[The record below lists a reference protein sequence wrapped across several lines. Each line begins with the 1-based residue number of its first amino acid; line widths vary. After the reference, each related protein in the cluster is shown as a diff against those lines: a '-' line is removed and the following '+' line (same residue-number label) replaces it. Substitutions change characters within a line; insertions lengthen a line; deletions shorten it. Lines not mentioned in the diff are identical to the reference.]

1 MRCKA
6 VCTTVSILYHI
17 FIQDHV
23 SLCQA
28 LYAARSQKQTL
39 CHAVAVALTP
49 PLLSN
54 SHSLLAEV
62 TDEQTHWCVKYGGNS
77 QSARPVW
84 QACVLLL

>member
-1 MRCKA
+1 MKHRF
-6 VCTTVSILYHI
+6 H
-17 FIQDHV
+17 FV
-23 SLCQA
+23 SLRQA
-28 LYAARSQKQTL
+28 LYVAQSQKQTL

-49 PLLSN
+49 PPPLPN

-84 QACVLLL
+84 QACVLL